1 MFVSNANEVID
12 KIKQS
17 CPDLCLIEH
26 FFPGKDAFT
35 LKAEYDALKPKGTS
49 PIFVLLIG
57 ETDFVDEDAIQNA
70 NYIHRFETPFDPEN
84 LRKLLIRLCPP
95 K

>member
-12 KIKQS
+12 KINQS
-17 CPDLCLIEH
+17 CPDICLIEH

-35 LKAEYDALKPKGTS
+35 LKAEYDARKTNGAT
-49 PIFVLLIG
+49 IFILLIG

-84 LRKLLIRLCPP
+84 LRKLLTRLCPP